1 MSWKTEL
8 QLSDLDPETELEI
21 TCKLCQLT
29 RYEQQASIALKQPA
43 LRQPRLDEVERAL
56 QCRGRYCRGPVRLSM
71 IHDDKTE
78 GFVGGMA

>member
-1 MSWKTEL
+1 MSWKSEL

-21 TCKLCQLT
+21 TCKQCQLT
-29 RYEQQASIALKQPA
+29 RYERQAAIALQQPA
-43 LRQPRLDEVERAL
+43 LRRAKLDEVEQAL
-56 QCRGRYCRGPVRLSM
+56 RCAGRFCRGPVRLSL